1 MLVLGASASR
11 PREAYELRL
20 AIARDG
26 VGGAEQRTVGRDA
39 GADAARRATRVLVGA
54 LADAPEAHSGAHR
67 YCVLRCRL
75 CAHPRLLCQA

>member
-1 MLVLGASASR
+1 
-11 PREAYELRL
+11 
-20 AIARDG
+20 
-26 VGGAEQRTVGRDA
+26 
-39 GADAARRATRVLVGA
+39 VLVGA

>member
-20 AIARDG
+20 AVARDSY
-26 VGGAEQRTVGRDA
+26 GAPLPVRRDA

-54 LADAPEAHSGAHR
+54 LADAPEPSSGSSQ
-67 YCVLRCRL
+67 RL
-75 CAHPRLLCQA
+75 GC